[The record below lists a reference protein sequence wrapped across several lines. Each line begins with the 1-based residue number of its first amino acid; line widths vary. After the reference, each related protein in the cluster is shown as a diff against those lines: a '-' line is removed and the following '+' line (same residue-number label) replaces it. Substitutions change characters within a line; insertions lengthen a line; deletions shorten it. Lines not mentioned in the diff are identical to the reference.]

1 MGIWQTGF
9 MRPHGSPAQLEQ
21 RRRRA
26 VELLDKGLNPPE
38 VAGKIGC
45 SLSSVYYWNELK
57 QKKGGEGLKSK
68 PVPGRPE
75 KLGGREKKALMK
87 ILLKGPLKQGYST
100 DLWTLKRISKVV
112 DKRFDV
118 EYHPSHVWKILQD
131 LGWSCQKPERQARER
146 DEKKVKRWVRY
157 SWPHI
162 KKLSKARGASGVS

>member
-1 MGIWQTGF
+1 
-9 MRPHGSPAQLEQ
+9 MRPHGTAAQLEQ

-38 VAGKIGC
+38 VAKKIGC
-45 SLSSVYYWNELK
+45 SLSSVYYWNELMR
-57 QKKGGEGLKSK
+57 QHGGEALKSK

-75 KLGGREKKALMK
+75 KLDQRKRNALTK

-112 DKRFDV
+112 GERFGV

-146 DEKKVKRWVRY
+146 DEKKVKHWVRY

-162 KKLSKARGASGVS
+162 KKLQKSRSSAGVS